1 MVNVTCS
8 EADIEKASFKI
19 VTRVSVYR
27 ALLVNAIALGIR
39 HIMVGTLE
47 WNIFLCDYFT
57 TINMRIIVHC
67 VMGTR

>member
-27 ALLVNAIALGIR
+27 ALLVNVIALGIR

-47 WNIFLCDYFT
+47 WNIF
-57 TINMRIIVHC
+57 
-67 VMGTR
+67 